1 MTSPILSA
9 ALSIK
14 DEIIADKRR
23 LHSYPELGMKER
35 LTTEFVLHRLGELG
49 IPTQPLDP
57 EVGAVGLIRG
67 NGNGPE
73 RTIALRADM
82 DALPIQE
89 TADVPDKSTI
99 SGVMHACGH
108 DCHTAMLLGTAKLL
122 MGRKDQFSGTVK
134 LLFQPAEETLQGSRY
149 LIDHGAL
156 ENPHVD
162 TIIGLHGTSDFHTG
176 EMAFLEGPAMASSD
190 SFIVTVTGEAGHGA
204 YPHVSGRDP
213 LLAAAN
219 CIVALQGLV
228 TRQFNAIDSLV
239 LSVCEIHGGK
249 APNAIPQ
256 AVSFSGTV
264 RTQCEAVRRQVEGR
278 MNTMLADICAG
289 YGCTHTTE
297 YRYGV
302 PPLVNDPEMVASARR
317 AACNLLGADKVK
329 TLPYPSMGSE
339 DFAFY
344 GERVPKSVFARLGVW
359 TAQKPQPKYHNGE
372 FVFDEDALP
381 LGTAFFVQIVQ
392 ELLGPSAGH

>member
-1 MTSPILSA
+1 M
-9 ALSIK
+9 
-14 DEIIADKRR
+14 
-23 LHSYPELGMKER
+23 
-35 LTTEFVLHRLGELG
+35 
-49 IPTQPLDP
+49 
-57 EVGAVGLIRG
+57 
-67 NGNGPE
+67 
-73 RTIALRADM
+73 
-82 DALPIQE
+82 
-89 TADVPDKSTI
+89 
-99 SGVMHACGH
+99 
-108 DCHTAMLLGTAKLL
+108 
-122 MGRKDQFSGTVK
+122 K

-190 SFIVTVTGEAGHGA
+190 SFIVTVTGEASHGA